1 MEKTDNIT
9 ESGKDL
15 KEAEGVDFK
24 GIVDG
29 KAVIEL
35 QSGTYQFDMEKGS
48 PDRVEES
55 TSPNLRIHPNP
66 FCDRLHLSC
75 SEDIRYASITAC
87 NGQILYRQH
96 RGGNIDT
103 SAWAPGIYSGEGGHA
118 GTQLHRKGYQEIK

>member
-1 MEKTDNIT
+1 M
-9 ESGKDL
+9 GKDL

-55 TSPNLRIHPNP
+55 TSPNLRIHQPLL
-66 FCDRLHLSC
+66 CRLHLSC
-75 SEDIRYASITAC
+75 SEDIRYASVTAC
-87 NGQILYRQH
+87 NGQIHCIAQH

-103 SAWAPGIYSGEGGHA
+103 STWAPGIYVVRVDTPEHSYTEKA
-118 GTQLHRKGYQEIK
+118 IKK

>member
-75 SEDIRYASITAC
+75 SEDIRYASVTAC
-87 NGQILYRQH
+87 NGQILYRQWWEH
-96 RGGNIDT
+96 RHVCLGT
-103 SAWAPGIYSGEGGHA
+103 RHLRGEGGHA

>member
-1 MEKTDNIT
+1 
-9 ESGKDL
+9 
-15 KEAEGVDFK
+15 
-24 GIVDG
+24 
-29 KAVIEL
+29 
-35 QSGTYQFDMEKGS
+35 MEKGS

-75 SEDIRYASITAC
+75 SEDIRYASVTAC

-103 SAWAPGIYSGEGGHA
+103 SAWAPGIYVVRVDTPEHSYTEKA
-118 GTQLHRKGYQEIK
+118 IKK

>member
-1 MEKTDNIT
+1 M
-9 ESGKDL
+9 
-15 KEAEGVDFK
+15 DFK

-75 SEDIRYASITAC
+75 SEDIRYASVTAC

-103 SAWAPGIYSGEGGHA
+103 SAWAPGIYVVRVDTPYTATPKRLSRNKMTTEKKS
-118 GTQLHRKGYQEIK
+118 TSL

>member
-1 MEKTDNIT
+1 M
-9 ESGKDL
+9 
-15 KEAEGVDFK
+15 DFK

-75 SEDIRYASITAC
+75 S
-87 NGQILYRQH
+87 GQILYRQH

-103 SAWAPGIYSGEGGHA
+103 SAWAPGIYVVRVDTPEHSYTEKA
-118 GTQLHRKGYQEIK
+118 IKK